1 MGGQIHCTYFL
12 IGMQYRSTVL
22 STTLK
27 EFIAIIKFRGNKI
40 SLFCEWKVS

>member
-1 MGGQIHCTYFL
+1 MGGQIHGTYLL

-27 EFIAIIKFRGNKI
+27 EFIAIIKFRGNKFHDF
-40 SLFCEWKVS
+40 SNDK